1 MNKSFEIIFIKKFCT
16 AKMSLFEIYFC
27 CNISVSG
34 HAIFQIHMPIPHR
47 GYYGEWHINLEIA
60 CPETELLQKNKGTFL
75 LGHPLCSAWLS
86 LAQFFV

>member
-1 MNKSFEIIFIKKFCT
+1 MV
-16 AKMSLFEIYFC
+16 MSLFEIYFFL
-27 CNISVSG
+27 ISQ
-34 HAIFQIHMPIPHR
+34 FQDMQSSKFICQSPTVG
-47 GYYGEWHINLEIA
+47 GYYGEWHIDLEIA